1 MKYVIAHAML
11 TLVTLVSAV
20 VVSML
25 VLTSVTDTTPY
36 GVALLGLMLLVLC
49 WIPFGI
55 TLNETVGEYQAL
67 KRRRR
72 KAAMRRHPSR
82 IKRR

>member
-1 MKYVIAHAML
+1 MKYVIAHGALAVL
-11 TLVTLVSAV
+11 TFVMASC
-20 VVSML
+20 VSML
-25 VLTSVTDTTPY
+25 IVLNVDETTPY
-36 GVALLGLMLLVLC
+36 IGAMAGLIALVVS
-49 WIPFGI
+49 WFPFAA